1 MDSNEGL
8 GGGWFVV
15 LGGKSS
21 RESKNTCGEVGSG
34 GEVNGGGD
42 DFGVSKSLLGEIPGV
57 VIKESDGETFGVNG
71 GSVWHSVGGD
81 SVWYGGDFR
90 RGLLKQQGR
99 TLIQAG
105 EFCGKKLCLKFK
117 IRVYNCCT
125 VLPVLLVP
133 FAKWNR
139 LCFSMEPVT
148 LDDAG
153 NNF

>member
-1 MDSNEGL
+1 MSSTGSKFMVRGEECLEGCI
-8 GGGWFVV
+8 GA
-15 LGGKSS
+15 
-21 RESKNTCGEVGSG
+21 SG

-42 DFGVSKSLLGEIPGV
+42 DFRVSKGLLVEIPGV
-57 VIKESDGETFGVNG
+57 TIEESDGETFRVNEG
-71 GSVWHSVGGD
+71 TVWYSVGGD
-81 SVWYGGDFR
+81 SVWYGGDFG

-99 TLIQAG
+99 TLILAG
-105 EFCGKKLCLKFK
+105 EFCGKKLCLRFK

-125 VLPVLLVP
+125 VLLVLLVP

-139 LCFSMEPVT
+139 LCFSMELAT